1 MKFGLTRDSASLW
14 LGMAGALV
22 AYLIG
27 SGEPPTQWDYG
38 EWLQFAAA
46 TIGAFIG
53 VLRTSPLPHSEE
65 GAAKITPSGR

>member
-27 SGEPPTQWDYG
+27 SGEPPTVWDYG

-46 TIGAFIG
+46 SIASVIG

-65 GAAKITPSGR
+65 GFKKITESGR